1 MYIHR
6 WNREIF
12 WKPRKTSPTI
22 AAGPDFGPNTPK
34 TATPL
39 SRPNRPVCDD
49 NRLGYPPWRGS
60 FDCAL

>member
-39 SRPNRPVCDD
+39 SRPNRPVCD
-49 NRLGYPPWRGS
+49 RLGT
-60 FDCAL
+60 